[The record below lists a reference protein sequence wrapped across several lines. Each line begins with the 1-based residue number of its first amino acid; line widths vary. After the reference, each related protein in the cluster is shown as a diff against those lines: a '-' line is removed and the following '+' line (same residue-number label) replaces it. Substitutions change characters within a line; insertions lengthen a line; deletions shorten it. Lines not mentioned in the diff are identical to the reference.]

1 MLRRGRYIAVAAV
14 LGAGLVAIALIP
26 GETRSTASSASDV
39 HLAMTSASSPNPD
52 LLRRINAAVAPP
64 PIVKADPRAQDDD
77 NEAASVQTV
86 SLTTGTDLA
95 ATAVAPAPE
104 TTLKPDTIGGSAV
117 NLRAGPSS
125 GSQQLSVLQPGEA
138 VQTGQTSGGWIE
150 VTRADGSKGWIYGSY
165 LSSNVA
171 APIAK
176 AQVAKAP
183 VAKPSAPSSQVRATI
198 QGDDGDL
205 EDRTARI
212 ASRLTAYSHPGDSAE
227 AVMTFAPG
235 TRVRI
240 AEVRGNWLRV
250 EAGDGTSAWIKR

>member
-1 MLRRGRYIAVAAV
+1 MSRRGRYIAVAVV

-26 GETRSTASSASDV
+26 GQTRSTASTSDV

-52 LLRRINAAVAPP
+52 LLRRINAAVAPA
-64 PIVKADPRAQDDD
+64 PIVKADSRTQDD
-77 NEAASVQTV
+77 EAASVQPV

-171 APIAK
+171 APVAK

-227 AVMTFAPG
+227 AIMTFAPG